1 MTGRCAVA
9 AQSGGHCGGVHKMT
23 FAHLRWAIKRLAS
36 RPVGNWNCHSAGK
49 HRLMGIRWAVR
60 PNDRASLH
68 SQPISYFAD
77 AGSLISDSI
86 RSADPQQQFLQASLV
101 GNSP

>member
-1 MTGRCAVA
+1 M
-9 AQSGGHCGGVHKMT
+9 SL
-23 FAHLRWAIKRLAS
+23 AHRQWVVKRLAS
-36 RPVGNWNCHSAGK
+36 RPGGNWNCYSAGK
-49 HRLMGIRWAVR
+49 HRLMRIRWAVR

-68 SQPISYFAD
+68 SQRSLYFAD

-86 RSADPQQQFLQASLV
+86 RSADPQQQLLQASLV